1 MENIIPRFNLNTLK
15 KNCERA
21 TRHQDFVLSFRI
33 CQGLKNFPETRKY
46 SEKTLS
52 KLQSKP
58 EIVKKIN
65 QHNLEQEPN
74 EKIKLEVLGLLN
86 LENHVAAYKK
96 CIIELKRLPNSLF
109 ILQIAAQLAERI
121 GNIPEANKFYS
132 RALKR
137 DPLNINL
144 LRNYGIFLCTHNRP
158 NEGRKHLYLCN
169 QLEPQNAEIIILLA
183 NIENKLQNY
192 KLEERHWQ
200 QLINK
205 GSKNLQHYGS
215 YFNCLL
221 EQGKVSSAKTLL
233 GRIKIIFKGA
243 WMINVFQ
250 AYLQSWKGD
259 YQTALETLEN
269 VTANEESELTIIF
282 ELGNLHRKIGNNSA
296 AKHHLEKALKI
307 QPENTLIKWNLA
319 YIYLSKGNFKKGWEF
334 YETRWQ
340 SKGWSSPYYDT
351 EKPLWKG
358 EENCKLLIWR
368 EQGIGDEIMFLS
380 LIRRIP
386 KNVSEII
393 IHCDRRLAGLIER
406 AKIKRVKV
414 LLENIYASDID
425 FDYHIPIGSLP
436 FALGSKLT
444 SNFTETRPYLI
455 ADEILVTKLQSSFNE
470 NRNKRIGLS
479 WKSTNS
485 LFKDEKNLPLELLL
499 KQISSEKIPPI
510 NLQYGNIKKDLQKVD
525 KRYLSNFLVFENID
539 KFSDL
544 ESLAALI
551 KCCDTV
557 ITSSNVTVHLA
568 SALGVP
574 CHLILNKRHD
584 WKWYSHTKTAYWYP
598 QCTLHKFETQ
608 EELAS
613 ILKHLNRLLT

>member
-1 MENIIPRFNLNTLK
+1 MENIIPRFNVNTFK
-15 KNCERA
+15 KNCEQA
-21 TRHQDFVLSFRI
+21 AHNKDFVLSFRI

-52 KLQSKP
+52 KLQSEP
-58 EIVKKIN
+58 EIVKTIN

-74 EKIKLEVLGLLN
+74 DIIKLEVLGLLN
-86 LENHVAAYKK
+86 LENHRAAYKK
-96 CIIELKRLPNSLF
+96 CIIELRRLPNSLF
-109 ILQIAAQLAERI
+109 ILQIAAQLAERV
-121 GNIPEANKFYS
+121 GNIPEANKFYT

-169 QLEPQNAEIIILLA
+169 QLEPQNADIIILLA
-183 NIENKLQNY
+183 NIENRLQNH

-205 GSKNLQHYGS
+205 GSQNLQHYGS

-221 EQGKVSSAKTLL
+221 EQGKVSSAKALL
-233 GRIKIIFKGA
+233 GRIKLIFKGA
-243 WMINVFQ
+243 WMVNVFQ

-259 YQTALETLEN
+259 YQTALETLESI
-269 VTANEESELTIIF
+269 TANEETELTINF
-282 ELGNLHRKIGNNSA
+282 ELGNLHRKIGNYSA
-296 AKHHLEKALKI
+296 AQHYLEKALKI
-307 QPENTLIKWNLA
+307 QPENTSIKWNLA
-319 YIYLSKGNFKKGWEF
+319 YIYLSEGSFKKGWEF

-340 SKGWSSPYYDT
+340 SKGWSSPYYHT
-351 EKPLWKG
+351 ERPLWNG
-358 EENCKLLIWR
+358 EGNCKLLIWR

-380 LIRRIP
+380 LISRIP
-386 KNVSEII
+386 KNVFEII
-393 IHCDRRLAGLIER
+393 VQCDRRLAGLIER

-414 LLENIYASDID
+414 LSEDIYGSDID

-436 FALGSKLT
+436 FVLSSKLT
-444 SNFTETRPYLI
+444 LNFTETRPYLM
-455 ADEILVTKLQSSFNE
+455 ADETLVTKLQSSFNE

-479 WKSTNS
+479 WKSTKS

-499 KQISSEKIPPI
+499 KQLSSKKITPI

-525 KRYLSNFLVFENID
+525 KQFLSNFLVFENID

-544 ESLAALI
+544 ESLGRSL
-551 KCCDTV
+551 
-557 ITSSNVTVHLA
+557 NVA
-568 SALGVP
+568 IQS
-574 CHLILNKRHD
+574 
-584 WKWYSHTKTAYWYP
+584 
-598 QCTLHKFETQ
+598 
-608 EELAS
+608 
-613 ILKHLNRLLT
+613 